1 MEERENFVTL
11 EEQTDQEKFKNE
23 VLTFLNAIKKID
35 PSFSQSRLATMA
47 GISPAA
53 LSSVLSGKYTGDVE
67 AIAKKVKAVI
77 EREKEKALTQI
88 KKPVFVRT
96 TVYEQMSYVMN
107 IAQADAQIV
116 VFTGDAGIGKTVSL
130 KAYLEENPSA
140 ILIETDPTY
149 SVGTILEELAIALGI
164 EMKGRKDRLEK
175 AIIAKLKGS
184 ERMII
189 VDEAEY
195 LPTKALDILRRIHDK
210 AEIPVVLAGM
220 DRLIYNITGTNDKYK
235 QISSRM
241 YHVKVKALNKD
252 DIKAITSTVLE
263 NLSDEIVNLL
273 FEITKG
279 NARALSKLLIM
290 AQRVACY
297 NKTQISVSV
306 IKKAA
311 EKLILA

>member
-1 MEERENFVTL
+1 MEERVVNL
-11 EEQTDQEKFKNE
+11 EEQTYQENFKNE
-23 VLTFLNAIKKID
+23 VLSFLNAIKKVD
-35 PSFSQSRLATMA
+35 PTFSQSRLATMA

-67 AIAKKVKAVI
+67 AIAKKIKAVI

-88 KKPVFVRT
+88 KKPTFVRT
-96 TVYEQMSYVMN
+96 SVYEQMSYVMN

-149 SVGTILEELAIALGI
+149 TVGTILEELAIALGI

-241 YHVKVKALNKD
+241 YHVKVKSLNKD
-252 DIKAITSTVLE
+252 DVKAITSTVLE

-273 FEITKG
+273 FAITKG

-290 AQRVACY
+290 AQRVAFY
-297 NKTQISVSV
+297 NKTQISISV